1 MATHKVTM
9 AVLGSGIEL
18 SKDISYTNTGV
29 ALIDGETLATAS
41 DDEEMAFTLD
51 FSACKAFYLVSDQDI
66 TFDTNA
72 ADPGHDD
79 QISLLANEPY
89 VWHETSYHTFLIGT
103 DITSV
108 FISNNSGST
117 ATIYCLA
124 LSDPTP

>member
-9 AVLGSGIEL
+9 GVQGSGVSQ
-18 SKDISYTNTGV
+18 SKDISYTNTGIS
-29 ALIDGETLATAS
+29 LIDGETLATGS
-41 DDEEMAFTLD
+41 DDEEMDFTLD
-51 FSACKAFYLVSDQDI
+51 FSECKVFYLVSDQDV

-79 QISLLANEPY
+79 QIALLANEPY
-89 VWHETSYHTFLIGT
+89 LWHETSYHTFLIGT

-108 FISNNSGST
+108 FISNNSGET

-124 LSDPTP
+124 LYDPTP